1 MAVRDRLVHLL
12 TEAAEIEHNLLCSY
26 LYAAF
31 SLKRGTEDG
40 LSPTELEAV
49 ARWRTIVLGVAIE
62 EMAHLALVN
71 NLLVALGGAP
81 HFDRPNLPV
90 PPGYHPAGFVIRL
103 APLTKAT
110 LDHYIFLE
118 RPADA
123 EVPEGAGKYG
133 ARAPIQREMTPG
145 HLSPSTP
152 DYETIGEF
160 YDEIRSSLLAF
171 GASAGPNVL
180 VVQPERQLSPA
191 AARLPGLRVVRTIED
206 ALAAVETIVEQ
217 GEGSSCGK
225 GNCHFSRFRA
235 MRKEW
240 SALEAANPSFI
251 PHLPA
256 AHDPVMRQPAEG
268 LERVWITESRAAR
281 LLDLGNAVYA
291 LTLTFLK
298 HAYAPNFP
306 ADIRKLLIEG
316 AIGLMHACADVG
328 SGLASLPA
336 QKGGAITA
344 GLTFAV
350 PRNLNALPAAGCAHL
365 FAQRLG
371 ELRSGAEALSMPK
384 IGAAIRAVE
393 VRFAAL

>member
-40 LSPTELEAV
+40 LSPTESEAV

-145 HLSPSTP
+145 HLSPRRLTTRRSANST
-152 DYETIGEF
+152 T
-160 YDEIRSSLLAF
+160 RSVRPCSR
-171 GASAGPNVL
+171 SAPRRGQTCWSFSRSDN
-180 VVQPERQLSPA
+180 SP
-191 AARLPGLRVVRTIED
+191 RPRPGCP
-206 ALAAVETIVEQ
+206 AC
-217 GEGSSCGK
+217 GSCGP
-225 GNCHFSRFRA
+225 SRTQG
-235 MRKEW
+235 M
-240 SALEAANPSFI
+240 
-251 PHLPA
+251 
-256 AHDPVMRQPAEG
+256 V
-268 LERVWITESRAAR
+268 
-281 LLDLGNAVYA
+281 
-291 LTLTFLK
+291 
-298 HAYAPNFP
+298 
-306 ADIRKLLIEG
+306 G
-316 AIGLMHACADVG
+316 A
-328 SGLASLPA
+328 
-336 QKGGAITA
+336 
-344 GLTFAV
+344 
-350 PRNLNALPAAGCAHL
+350 
-365 FAQRLG
+365 
-371 ELRSGAEALSMPK
+371 
-384 IGAAIRAVE
+384 
-393 VRFAAL
+393 